1 MQVSSKG
8 SRSQSSRT
16 KKTAVETTVETGVAK
31 QAKE

>member
-8 SRSQSSRT
+8 SYSRSQSSRT
-16 KKTAVETTVETGVAK
+16 KETAEAARVAE